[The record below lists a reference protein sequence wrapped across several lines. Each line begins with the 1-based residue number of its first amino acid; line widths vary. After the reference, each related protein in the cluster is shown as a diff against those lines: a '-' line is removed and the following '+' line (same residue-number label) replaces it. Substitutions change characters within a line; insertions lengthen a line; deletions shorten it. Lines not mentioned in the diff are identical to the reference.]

1 MKKRWTVAIVEPCHL
16 VCAGIAQAFARTA
29 FRRHIQCASMEELWQ
44 ALQPDDVID
53 LFLIDVQ
60 HSLIPLCADIEKLK
74 RLFPTSFIVLFSD
87 TVDLDEVT
95 RALRANVHGFIQKS
109 TRPEAMIKLL
119 ELIALGEQVFPT
131 RALLNKSGSPP
142 LKMPDQSHN
151 NGHSIDVQEKICNL
165 SSREMEVLG
174 WLGEGKSNKEIAR
187 LLDISDATVKVHVKA
202 ILRKLRVKNRTK
214 AALWVTESGF
224 AGLPLRRH

>member
-29 FRRHIQCASMEELWQ
+29 FRRYIQCASTEELWKTI
-44 ALQPDDVID
+44 QPNDLID

-60 HSLIPLCADIEKLK
+60 YSLVPLCADIEKLK
-74 RLFPTSFIVLFSD
+74 RLFPKSFIVLLSD
-87 TVDLDEVT
+87 TVDHDEVT
-95 RALRANVHGFIQKS
+95 RALRANVHGFIQKT

-119 ELIALGEQVFPT
+119 ELIALGEQVFPA
-131 RALLNKSGSPP
+131 RALLNRPDSP
-142 LKMPDQSHN
+142 LKVHGPSRY
-151 NGHSIDVQEKICNL
+151 NGHSNHMQEKICNL

-224 AGLPLRRH
+224 AGLPFRRH